1 LLAAEVTMSLKDRIT
16 EDMKSAMRARA
27 ADRLSALRMLLAAI
41 KQREVDERITLDD
54 AQIASVVEK
63 LAKQRRDSITQFE
76 AGGRQDLADREKFEL
91 TVLLGYLP
99 EQADAS
105 QVEAAI
111 EAAIAA
117 TGAAGPQ
124 DMGKVMTQVRAALA
138 GRADMAAVSAQVKS
152 RLAR

>member
-1 LLAAEVTMSLKDRIT
+1 MSLKDRIS
-16 EDMKSAMRARA
+16 EDMKSAMRARES
-27 ADRLSALRMLLAAI
+27 DRLSALRLLLAAI

-54 AQIASVVEK
+54 SQIAAVVEK

-91 TVLLGYLP
+91 TVLLAYLP
-99 EQADAS
+99 EQADAGEIAAA
-105 QVEAAI
+105 VESAM
-111 EAAIAA
+111 AA

-124 DMGKVMTQVRAALA
+124 DMGKVMAQVRSALA
-138 GRADMAAVSAQVKS
+138 GRADMAAVSAQVKA

>member
-1 LLAAEVTMSLKDRIT
+1 MSLKNRIS
-16 EDMKSAMRARA
+16 EDMKSAMRARES
-27 ADRLSALRMLLAAI
+27 DRLSAVRLLLAAI

-54 AQIASVVEK
+54 SQIAAVVEK

-91 TVLLGYLP
+91 TVLLAYLP
-99 EQADAS
+99 EQADAG
-105 QVEAAI
+105 QIAAAVESAM
-111 EAAIAA
+111 AA

-124 DMGKVMTQVRAALA
+124 DMGKVMAQVRSALA
-138 GRADMAAVSAQVKS
+138 GRADMAAVSAQVKA

>member
-1 LLAAEVTMSLKDRIT
+1 MSLKDRIS
-16 EDMKSAMRARA
+16 EDMKSAMRARES
-27 ADRLSALRMLLAAI
+27 DRLSAVRLLLAAI
-41 KQREVDERITLDD
+41 KQREVDERVTLDD
-54 AQIASVVEK
+54 AQIAAVVEK

-91 TVLLGYLP
+91 TVLLAYLP

-105 QVEAAI
+105 QIAAAVESAV
-111 EAAIAA
+111 AA

-124 DMGKVMTQVRAALA
+124 DMGKVMAQVRSALA
-138 GRADMAAVSAQVKS
+138 GRADMAAVSAQVKA

>member
-1 LLAAEVTMSLKDRIT
+1 MSLKEKIS
-16 EDMKSAMRARA
+16 EDMKSAMRARE
-27 ADRLSALRMLLAAI
+27 ADRLSALRLLLAAI
-41 KQREVDERITLDD
+41 KQREVDERIVLDD
-54 AQIASVVEK
+54 AQVAAIVDK
-63 LAKQRRDSITQFE
+63 LAKQRRDSISQFE

-105 QVEAAI
+105 QIAAAVEAAV
-111 EAAIAA
+111 AA

-124 DMGKVMTQVRAALA
+124 DMGKVMAQVRTALV
-138 GRADMAAVSAQVKS
+138 GRADMAAVSAQVKA

>member
-1 LLAAEVTMSLKDRIT
+1 MSLKERIT
-16 EDMKSAMRARA
+16 EDMKSAMRARD
-27 ADRLSALRMLLAAI
+27 ADRLSALRMLLAAM
-41 KQREVDERITLDD
+41 KQREVDERISLDD
-54 AQIASVVEK
+54 AQIAAIVEK

-99 EQADAS
+99 EQADAA
-105 QVEAAI
+105 QIEAAI
-111 EAAIAA
+111 ESAIAA

-138 GRADMAAVSAQVKS
+138 GRADMAVVSAQVKS

>member
-1 LLAAEVTMSLKDRIT
+1 MSLKDRIS
-16 EDMKSAMRARA
+16 EDMKSAMRARET
-27 ADRLSALRMLLAAI
+27 DRLSAVRLLLAAI

-54 AQIASVVEK
+54 IQIAAVVEK

-91 TVLLGYLP
+91 TVLLAYLP

-105 QVEAAI
+105 QIAAAVET
-111 EAAIAA
+111 AIAA

-124 DMGKVMTQVRAALA
+124 DMGKVMAQVRSVLA
-138 GRADMAAVSAQVKS
+138 GRADMAAVSAQVKA

>member
-1 LLAAEVTMSLKDRIT
+1 MSLKDRIS
-16 EDMKSAMRARA
+16 EDMKSAMRARES
-27 ADRLSALRMLLAAI
+27 DRLSALRLLLAAI

-54 AQIASVVEK
+54 AQIAAVVEK

-91 TVLLGYLP
+91 TVLLAYLP

-105 QVEAAI
+105 QIAAAVES
-111 EAAIAA
+111 AIAA

-124 DMGKVMTQVRAALA
+124 DMGKVMAQVRSVLA
-138 GRADMAAVSAQVKS
+138 GRADMAAVSAQVKA

>member
-1 LLAAEVTMSLKDRIT
+1 MSLKEKIS
-16 EDMKSAMRARA
+16 EDMKSAMRARE
-27 ADRLSALRMLLAAI
+27 ADRLSALRLLLAAI
-41 KQREVDERITLDD
+41 KQREVDERIVLDD
-54 AQIASVVEK
+54 AQVASIVDK
-63 LAKQRRDSITQFE
+63 LAKQRRDSISQFE

-105 QVEAAI
+105 QIAAAVEAAVV
-111 EAAIAA
+111 A

-124 DMGKVMTQVRAALA
+124 DMGKVMAQVRTALA
-138 GRADMAAVSAQVKS
+138 GRADMAAVSAQVKA

>member
-1 LLAAEVTMSLKDRIT
+1 MSLKDRIS
-16 EDMKSAMRARA
+16 EDMKSAMRARES
-27 ADRLSALRMLLAAI
+27 DRLSALRLLLAAI

-54 AQIASVVEK
+54 VQIAAVVEK

-91 TVLLGYLP
+91 TVLLAYLP

-105 QVEAAI
+105 QIAAAVES
-111 EAAIAA
+111 AIAA

-124 DMGKVMTQVRAALA
+124 DMGKVMAQVRSVLA
-138 GRADMAAVSAQVKS
+138 GRADMAAVSAQVRA

>member
-1 LLAAEVTMSLKDRIT
+1 MSLKDRIT
-16 EDMKSAMRARA
+16 EDMKSAMRARE

-91 TVLLGYLP
+91 TVLVGYLP
-99 EQADAS
+99 EQADAA

>member
-138 GRADMAAVSAQVKS
+138 GRTDMAAVSAQVKS

>member
-1 LLAAEVTMSLKDRIT
+1 MSLKDRIT
-16 EDMKSAMRARA
+16 EDMKSAMRARE

-99 EQADAS
+99 EQADAA